1 MNSCATCRL
10 NSMLWEPVWP
20 WLSSLESPAHPVKSL
35 TSTCPAPGAH
45 SNALMF
51 AVEIGAGLAAGSAS
65 LQARPNSNRRW
76 IKAGGNVR
84 RHWQTAL
91 LACPEKGKP
100 EQGGESENSSL
111 IAASDCAPAAVI
123 SINGHGPTATTVP
136 SVIGIIVI
144 DPASVMALTI
154 TGAANV
160 YPNTARPDVHTL
172 SQGWCRSPR
181 SHRASESER
190 N

>member
-1 MNSCATCRL
+1 M
-10 NSMLWEPVWP
+10 E
-20 WLSSLESPAHPVKSL
+20 
-35 TSTCPAPGAH
+35 
-45 SNALMF
+45 
-51 AVEIGAGLAAGSAS
+51 
-65 LQARPNSNRRW
+65 
-76 IKAGGNVR
+76 
-84 RHWQTAL
+84 TAL

-100 EQGGESENSSL
+100 EPGGESENSSL

-136 SVIGIIVI
+136 PVIGIIVI

-172 SQGWCRSPR
+172 SQGWCRNRR
-181 SHRASESER
+181 SHCASAER
-190 N
+190 D